1 VEVIMAV
8 TRFDGGGPVARY
20 WLANCE
26 GFVVQGGA
34 RGVVEELIRDA
45 DPHVTTRL
53 VIRTRARR
61 RRIISA
67 GAVSEV
73 VPADGVLIVSRPR
86 ARRRMRQQ
94 PWRLSAARVRVES
107 VRVVGAVGRMAAV
120 VVDRVASAGPPTRLA
135 LLAARRRLVLFAND
149 AWMLARPALLLLA
162 GSFRILAVESQAT
175 GRLLLR
181 NGSRLIARLNAQKVR
196 RIVGR

>member
-1 VEVIMAV
+1 MAV
-8 TRFDGGGPVARY
+8 TRFEGGGPVARY

-73 VPADGVLIVSRPR
+73 VPADGVLIVSPPR

-94 PWRLSAARVRVES
+94 LWRLPAVRVRVEP
-107 VRVVGAVGRMAAV
+107 VRVVGAVGRTARV

-135 LLAARRRLVLFAND
+135 LLAARRRLVLLANE
-149 AWMLARPALLLLA
+149 AWKLGRPVLLLLA
-162 GSFRILAVESQAT
+162 RSFRILAVESQAT

-181 NGSRLIARLNAQKVR
+181 NGRGVIVRLNGEKVR
-196 RIVGR
+196 RFVGR